1 MGFLKSKKGLALVAV
16 LVIAV
21 AAAVS
26 AYAYFTA
33 AGGGSGSF
41 STGDIGSITITSDG
55 VGPLYPQTDS
65 SKTTAVTVHVT
76 NNGASSQ
83 YVGDITGVVTG
94 VPTDCDPGWFTVA
107 KIPAPGLLPH
117 GTSDFQSSV
126 ILNDNGHSQ
135 NACASADLTITWS
148 SAAGS

>member
-1 MGFLKSKKGLALVAV
+1 MKFIKSKKGLALVTV
-16 LVIAV
+16 LVIAAV
-21 AAAVS
+21 AAVS

-41 STGDIGSITITSDG
+41 STGDIGSITITSG
-55 VGPLYPQTDS
+55 TVGPLYPQTDPT
-65 SKTTAVTVHVT
+65 KVTPVTVHVK
-76 NNGASSQ
+76 NNGASDQ
-83 YVGDITGVVTG
+83 YVGDVTGVVTG
-94 VPTDCDPGWFTVA
+94 TPTDCDPSWFTVA
-107 KIPAPGLLPH
+107 TVPAPGLLPP